1 MAVNDHI
8 MDGYRIIQSVEIYGM
23 EIAVAENPDAEQ
35 PYLMA
40 RRSVNEAFG
49 AEKHLIPVYSND
61 YLQVMQAFVQCQ
73 SQYLDNLELARVYR
87 GSATADAPLE
97 ARDCLPDGMDM
108 DLEGKVVAL
117 KASILRPE
125 YRACSHQ
132 LMLATG
138 GFGCSPNARGR
149 TVFATNLYSGEH
161 ERWNRGD
168 ILGVVAEDT
177 LPGWAHEKLARLREP
192 REKESVIA
200 RIREAKNSPAPSK
213 DDTAQPQKS
222 HEPEI

>member
-1 MAVNDHI
+1 MAINNRI

-49 AEKHLIPVYSND
+49 AEKHLIPVYSSD

-138 GFGCSPNARGR
+138 GFGCSPSARGR

-192 REKESVIA
+192 RQKESVIA
-200 RIREAKNSPAPSK
+200 RIREAKNSPSSSQ
-213 DDTAQPQKS
+213 DDTARPPKN